1 MQDIEYKGKAIN
13 SSNSDGNIIKLSM
26 GDMVN
31 NNVELRRNLEDRSAS
46 MRVFMEIEVADLF
59 TMLEEDDNKIKL
71 IDIRDMGEYDQGA
84 IPGSENLPVH
94 TLAEKMDELDRN
106 KILVFYCQVGIRSAQ
121 ICAWFLENGFKHVH
135 NLRGGIYAWMQ
146 SGLQLV

>member
-1 MQDIEYKGKAIN
+1 MQVIEFKGKVLGY
-13 SSNSDGNIIKLSM
+13 SNDGGNVIKLST
-26 GDMVN
+26 GDIAN
-31 NNVELRRNLEDRSAS
+31 NNIELRRNLEDRSAS

-59 TMLEEDDNKIKL
+59 SMLEDDNNKIKL

-84 IPGSENLPVH
+84 IPESENFPVH
-94 TLAEKMDELDRN
+94 ILAEKMGELDRN
-106 KILVFYCQVGIRSAQ
+106 KTLIFYCQVGIRSAQ

-146 SGLQLV
+146 SGLRLA

>member
-1 MQDIEYKGKAIN
+1 MNK
-13 SSNSDGNIIKLSM
+13 
-26 GDMVN
+26 
-31 NNVELRRNLEDRSAS
+31 VELRRNLEDRSAS

-59 TMLEEDDNKIKL
+59 SILEDDNNKIKL

-94 TLAEKMDELDRN
+94 ILAEKMGELDRN
-106 KILVFYCQVGIRSAQ
+106 KTLVFYCQVGIRSAQ

-146 SGLQLV
+146 SGLRLA